1 MFASGNKSYTCSG
14 DSLRTAQKEAK
25 NMNTKKQKF
34 EHAKQ
39 VGNTISVLTG
49 LVIGSLV
56 GAGTMLLMAP
66 QPGKKT
72 RAELQGRALELRKQT
87 DTTMKATIKQVKS
100 KANQLKADMQIK
112 AKNLGHQGQDLLA
125 KQLDHVSH
133 AADAGRKAIL
143 AS

>member
-1 MFASGNKSYTCSG
+1 MKTKS
-14 DSLRTAQKEAK
+14 
-25 NMNTKKQKF
+25 QKF

-87 DTTMKATIKQVKS
+87 ATTMKGTIKKVKS

-112 AKNLGHQGQDLLA
+112 AQDLGHQGQGLLA

-133 AADAGRKAIL
+133 AVQAGRKAIL

>member
-1 MFASGNKSYTCSG
+1 
-14 DSLRTAQKEAK
+14 
-25 NMNTKKQKF
+25 MNTKRQKL
-34 EHAKQ
+34 EQAKQ
-39 VGNTISVLTG
+39 IGNTISVITG

-87 DTTMKATIKQVKS
+87 ATTMKAKVTQVKS

-112 AKNLGHQGQDLLA
+112 AQDLGHQGQGLLA

-133 AADAGRKAIL
+133 AVQAGRKAIL